1 MAVDRSEVGRLFER
15 APVLVEMLS
24 AEAPFATR
32 EAFLTRAR
40 TLLDG
45 MSVDERIAV
54 LSAHPRIGASQ
65 GALSADSRRE
75 QGGDESDAVLR
86 ELGELNDK
94 YEKKFGFRFVVF
106 VAGRP
111 KSQIVPVLRERLE
124 RTRDQELATAVSE
137 LMAIAR
143 DRLVRG

>member
-1 MAVDRSEVGRLFER
+1 MAVDRGEIARLFER
-15 APVLVEMLS
+15 APDLVDRLS

-45 MSVDERIAV
+45 MSVAERVAV
-54 LSAHPRIGASQ
+54 LDAHPRIGASD
-65 GALSADSRRE
+65 GELSADSRRE
-75 QGGDESDAVLR
+75 QGGSEDAAM
-86 ELGELNDK
+86 LGELASLNDE
-94 YEKKFGFRFVVF
+94 YERKFGFRFVVF

-111 KSQIVPVLRERLE
+111 KSAIVPVLRQRLA
-124 RTRDQELATAVSE
+124 RTHDQELATAVRE

-143 DRLVRG
+143 DRLSRA

>member
-1 MAVDRSEVGRLFER
+1 MVVDRGAIGRLFER
-15 APVLVEMLS
+15 APVLVERLS
-24 AEAPFATR
+24 AEAPFATH

-40 TLLDG
+40 TYLDG
-45 MSVDERIAV
+45 MSVDERVAV
-54 LSAHPRIGASQ
+54 LNAHPRIGANE

-75 QGGDESDAVLR
+75 QGGAASDAVLE
-86 ELGELNDK
+86 ELAELNDR

-111 KSQIVPVLRERLE
+111 RSAIVPVLRERLS

-143 DRLVRG
+143 DRLGRG

>member
-1 MAVDRSEVGRLFER
+1 MAVDRSEIARVFER
-15 APVLVEMLS
+15 APVLVEQLT

-40 TLLDG
+40 TYLDG
-45 MSVDERIAV
+45 MNESERVAV
-54 LSAHPRIGASQ
+54 LNAHPRIGASE

-75 QGGDESDAVLR
+75 QGGLESEAVLR
-86 ELGELNDK
+86 ELADLNDR

-111 KSQIVPVLRERLE
+111 KSAIVPLLRERLE
-124 RTRDQELATAVSE
+124 RTRDQELATAVGE
-137 LMAIAR
+137 VVAIAR
-143 DRLVRG
+143 DRLART